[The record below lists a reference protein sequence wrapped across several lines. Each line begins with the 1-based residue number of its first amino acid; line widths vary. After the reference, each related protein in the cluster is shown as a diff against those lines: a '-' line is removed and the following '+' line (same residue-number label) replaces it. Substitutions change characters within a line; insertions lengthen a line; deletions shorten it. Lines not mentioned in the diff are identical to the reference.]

1 MISITASREESM
13 STAGWIQTSDY
24 SSTELGTVSF
34 EQAAHAILSFPW
46 AERLREFTERV
57 LRKEDACPPG
67 VGFNSEE
74 EDCFHVYAVAHDE
87 WQLYV
92 SLSRP
97 RKILGLFRQPSKLLY
112 MEVKTL
118 EHAVELLRL
127 FFDRERERLA
137 TEAEKHPSREAISPR
152 LG

>member
-1 MISITASREESM
+1 MKVT
-13 STAGWIQTSDY
+13 GWIQASDY
-24 SSTELGTVSF
+24 SSTDLGAVSF
-34 EQAAHAILSFPW
+34 EQAARVVLSSPW
-46 AERLREFTERV
+46 AQRLHEFTERV

-74 EDCFHVYAVAHDE
+74 EKDAFHVYAVALDE

-97 RKILGLFRQPSKLLY
+97 EKILGLFRKPSKTLY
-112 MEVKTL
+112 LKVEALKQ
-118 EHAVELLRL
+118 AVELLRL
-127 FFDRERERLA
+127 FFDRENERLA
-137 TEAEKHPSREAISPR
+137 TEAAKYPSREAVLPT